1 MRWRIPPINNLPTTY
16 TVADGSRAK
25 KARELLI
32 SSRRPLDSLC
42 IRAALAGLFLSPGQC
57 HNAGPCPIA

>member
-25 KARELLI
+25 KTRELLI
-32 SSRRPLDSLC
+32 PSRRGG
-42 IRAALAGLFLSPGQC
+42 R
-57 HNAGPCPIA
+57 